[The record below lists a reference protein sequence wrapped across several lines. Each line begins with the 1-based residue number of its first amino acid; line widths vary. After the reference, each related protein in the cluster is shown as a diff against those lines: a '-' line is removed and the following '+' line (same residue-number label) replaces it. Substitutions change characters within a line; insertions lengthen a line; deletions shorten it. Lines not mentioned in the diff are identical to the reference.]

1 MVSEE
6 KKLFKSLQEILDEQR
21 IKRQQEQ
28 LTDRDEIIRYEADAD
43 TGLTAQQVKEHF
55 DAGWY
60 NETMDSCTKSVR
72 DIIITNTFTYFN
84 LIFVVL
90 GVLLIIVG
98 SFRNLTFLPVIFANS
113 AIGIFQELRAKRVL
127 DKMNMLSAPTAKVVR
142 DGNIS
147 VIKTQELVAD
157 DMVVFAAGSQI
168 CADAVVASG
177 SVLVNEA
184 LLTGESDDIVKKSGD
199 KLMSGSF
206 VVSGE
211 CRARL
216 ENVGRDSY
224 ISKLTM
230 EAKAM
235 GFGEQSEMI
244 RSLDKLLKW
253 VGICIIPMGVLL
265 LWQGM
270 NVNMESFP
278 SAVTAMVA
286 AVIGMIPEGLYL
298 LTSVALAVS
307 TIRLATQKVLLHD
320 MKSIETLARVNVLCV
335 DKTGTITE
343 NRMSVQEVYELPGE
357 RYGTSAKM
365 LSDFVSVMGNDNITM
380 NALKEYFK
388 EPTGKKAVS
397 HTGFTSALKYSSVTY
412 SDGAYVLGAPEMVL
426 RESYEQYKDTI
437 ERFSRTGARVLVYAR
452 YFGDI
457 EGKPL
462 TQKAEPLAFVI
473 LSNPIREKAKE
484 TFRYFAKQDV
494 QVKVISGDNPV
505 TVSEVAIRAGIDGAE
520 RFVDASTL
528 HTRKDIYEAAQ
539 KYVVF
544 GRVSPEQKRQLV
556 GALKEQGNTVAMTGD
571 GVNDVLALKDA
582 DCSIA
587 MASGSE
593 AAAQAAQ
600 VVLLE
605 SDFSKMPSVVLEG
618 RRVVNNI
625 ERSAS
630 LFLVKNIFSFI
641 MALCSIIAAVTY
653 PLEPAQISLIAM
665 FTIGIPSFFLAL
677 QPNKKRIEGHFMK
690 NVLLKALPG
699 GLTDVIC
706 VGALVVFGNIFSL
719 DPDGVATAATLLLA
733 IVGFMIMIK
742 ISRPFNKLTFT
753 VFVFCVIGLIFSSTV
768 LKSLF
773 YMSHMSTE
781 CIMLAVVF
789 AFATESLFRYLSLL
803 IEKLEQWLD
812 ADKVKKK
819 EPEKMEAKKESGK
832 EKHK

>member
-1 MVSEE
+1 MSG
-6 KKLFKSLQEILDEQR
+6 KRRLFKSIQERLDEQR

-28 LTDRDEIIRYEADAD
+28 LVKRGEITRYEPDAEN
-43 TGLTAQQVKEHF
+43 GLSDEQAAEHYN
-55 DAGWY
+55 AGWY
-60 NETMDSCTKSVR
+60 NEAMDSCTKSVK
-72 DIIITNTFTYFN
+72 DIIISNTFTYFN
-84 LIFVVL
+84 LIFLVL

-113 AIGIFQELRAKRVL
+113 AIGIFQELRAKKVL
-127 DKMNMLSAPTAKVVR
+127 DKMNMLNAPMTKVVR
-142 DGNIS
+142 NGQIS
-147 VIKTQELVAD
+147 VINTQELVAD
-157 DMVVFAAGSQI
+157 DVVIFTAGSQI
-168 CADAVVASG
+168 CADARVLSG

-184 LLTGESDDIVKKSGD
+184 LLTGESDDIVKQEGAA
-199 KLMSGSF
+199 LMSGSF
-206 VVSGE
+206 VVSGG

-230 EAKAM
+230 EAKSM
-235 GFGEQSEMI
+235 GSGEESEMI
-244 RSLDKLLKW
+244 RSLNKLLKW

-278 SAVTAMVA
+278 DAVTAMVA

-343 NRMSVQEVYELPGE
+343 NKMSVQEVCALNGE
-357 RYGTSAKM
+357 DKADIEGM
-365 LSDFVSVMGNDNITM
+365 LADFVSVMGNDNITM
-380 NALKEYFK
+380 NALKEAFD
-388 EPTGKKAVS
+388 ETTGKSAVS

-412 SDGAYVLGAPEMVL
+412 QEGAYVLGAPEMVL
-426 RESYEQYKDTI
+426 REAYGGYKDTI
-437 ERFSRTGARVLVYAR
+437 EGFSKKGSRVLVFAR
-452 YFGDI
+452 YYGVID
-457 EGKPL
+457 GKPL
-462 TQKAEPLAFVI
+462 TEKVNPLALVV
-473 LSNPIREKAKE
+473 LANPIRENAKE
-484 TFRYFAKQDV
+484 TFRYFAEQDV
-494 QVKVISGDNPV
+494 RIKVISGDNPV
-505 TVSEVAIRAGIDGAE
+505 TVSEVALRAGIDGAE
-520 RFVDASTL
+520 RYIDASTL
-528 HTRKDIYEAAQ
+528 HSDKDIYEAAAR
-539 KYVVF
+539 YVVF
-544 GRVSPEQKRQLV
+544 GRVSPEQKRLIV
-556 GALKEQGNTVAMTGD
+556 GALQRQGNTVAMTGD

-706 VGALVVFGNIFSL
+706 VGALVVFGNTFSL
-719 DPDGVATAATLLLA
+719 DPDGIATAATLLLA
-733 IVGFMIMIK
+733 IVGFMIMYK
-742 ISRPFNKLTFT
+742 ISKPFNKLTFT
-753 VFVFCVIGLIFSSTV
+753 VFIFCAIGLAFSSTV

-773 YMSHMSTE
+773 YMSPMSTE

-789 AFATESLFRYLSLL
+789 AIATESLFRYLTLL
-803 IEKLEQWLD
+803 IEKLQQWLD
-812 ADKVKKK
+812 TDVIHERTPERKKK
-819 EPEKMEAKKESGK
+819 
-832 EKHK
+832 KHGIRI

>member
-812 ADKVKKK
+812 SDKVKKK
-819 EPEKMEAKKESGK
+819 EPEKMEAKKESRK

>member
-235 GFGEQSEMI
+235 GSSEQSEMI

-473 LSNPIREKAKE
+473 LSNPIRENAKE

-812 ADKVKKK
+812 SDKVKKK
-819 EPEKMEAKKESGK
+819 EPEKMEAKKESRK

>member
-1 MVSEE
+1 MSEE
-6 KKLFKSLQEILDEQR
+6 KKLFKSLQERLDEQR
-21 IKRQQEQ
+21 LKRQQEQ
-28 LTDRDEIIRYEADAD
+28 LVSRGEITRYEPDAD
-43 TGLTAQQVKEHF
+43 VGLTAEQVRAHF

-72 DIIITNTFTYFN
+72 DIILSNTLTYFN
-84 LIFVVL
+84 LIFLVL

-113 AIGIFQELRAKRVL
+113 AIGIFQEIRAKKVL
-127 DKMNMLSAPTAKVVR
+127 DNMNMLNAPMAKVVR
-142 DGNIS
+142 DGKPS

-157 DMVVFAAGSQI
+157 DVVIFTAGSQI
-168 CADAVVASG
+168 CADAVVLSG

-199 KLMSGSF
+199 SLMSGSF

-235 GFGEQSEMI
+235 GSGEESEMI
-244 RSLDKLLKW
+244 RSLNNLLKW
-253 VGICIIPMGVLL
+253 VGICIIPMGILL

-278 SAVTAMVA
+278 DAVTAMVA

-307 TIRLATQKVLLHD
+307 TIRLASQKVLLHD

-343 NRMSVQEVYELPGE
+343 NKMSVQEVYELAGQ
-357 RYGTSAKM
+357 RYADISKM
-365 LSDFVSVMGNDNITM
+365 LADFVSVMGNDNITM

-388 EPTGKKAVS
+388 ETTGKQAVS

-412 SDGAYVLGAPEMVL
+412 SDGTYVLGAPEMVL
-426 RESYEQYKDTI
+426 REVYGEYKDTI
-437 ERFSRTGARVLVYAR
+437 EKFSRTGGRVLVFAR
-452 YFGDI
+452 YFAEI

-462 TQKAEPLAFVI
+462 TARVEPLAFVV
-473 LSNPIREKAKE
+473 LSNPIRQNAKE
-484 TFRYFAKQDV
+484 TFRYFAEQEV

-505 TVSEVAIRAGIDGAE
+505 TVSEVALRAGIEGAE
-520 RFVDASTL
+520 RFIDASTL
-528 HTRKDIYEAAQ
+528 HTEKDIYEAVG

-556 GALKEQGNTVAMTGD
+556 GALQKQGNTVAMTGD

-641 MALCSIIAAVTY
+641 MALCSIIAAITY

-706 VGALVVFGNIFSL
+706 VGALVVFGNTFNL

-733 IVGFMIMIK
+733 IVGFMIMFK
-742 ISRPFNKLTFT
+742 ISKPFNKLTFT

-789 AFATESLFRYLSLL
+789 AIATESLFRYLSLL
-803 IEKLEQWLD
+803 IEKLERWFDSDTVQ
-812 ADKVKKK
+812 
-819 EPEKMEAKKESGK
+819 EKMPKRKARKNRA
-832 EKHK
+832 

>member
-6 KKLFKSLQEILDEQR
+6 KKLFKSLQERLDEQR

-812 ADKVKKK
+812 SDKVKKK
-819 EPEKMEAKKESGK
+819 EPEKMEAKKESRK

>member
-1 MVSEE
+1 MSEE
-6 KKLFKSLQEILDEQR
+6 KKLFRSLQERLDEQR
-21 IKRQQEQ
+21 LKRQQEQ
-28 LTDRDEIIRYEADAD
+28 LVSRGEITRYEPDAD
-43 TGLTAQQVKEHF
+43 VGLTAEQVRAHF

-72 DIIITNTFTYFN
+72 DIILSNTLTYFN
-84 LIFVVL
+84 LIFLVL

-113 AIGIFQELRAKRVL
+113 AIGIFQEIRAKKVL
-127 DKMNMLSAPTAKVVR
+127 DNMNMLNAPMAKVVR
-142 DGNIS
+142 DGKPS
-147 VIKTQELVAD
+147 VIKTQELVTD
-157 DMVVFAAGSQI
+157 DVVIFTAGSQI
-168 CADAVVASG
+168 CADAVVLSG

-199 KLMSGSF
+199 SLMSGSF

-235 GFGEQSEMI
+235 GSGEESEMI
-244 RSLDKLLKW
+244 RSLNNLLKW
-253 VGICIIPMGVLL
+253 VGICIIPMGILL

-278 SAVTAMVA
+278 DAVTAMVA

-307 TIRLATQKVLLHD
+307 TIRLASQKVLLHD

-343 NRMSVQEVYELPGE
+343 NKMSVQEVYELAGQ
-357 RYGTSAKM
+357 RYADISKM
-365 LSDFVSVMGNDNITM
+365 LADFVSVMGNDNITM

-388 EPTGKKAVS
+388 ETTGKQAVS

-412 SDGAYVLGAPEMVL
+412 SDGTYVLGAPEMVL
-426 RESYEQYKDTI
+426 REVYGEYKDTI
-437 ERFSRTGARVLVYAR
+437 EKFSRTGGRVLVFAR
-452 YFGDI
+452 YFAEI

-462 TQKAEPLAFVI
+462 TARVEPLAFVV
-473 LSNPIREKAKE
+473 LSNPIRQNAKE
-484 TFRYFAKQDV
+484 TFRYFAEQEV

-505 TVSEVAIRAGIDGAE
+505 TVSEVALRAGIEGAE
-520 RFVDASTL
+520 RFIDASTL
-528 HTRKDIYEAAQ
+528 HTEKDIYEAAG

-556 GALKEQGNTVAMTGD
+556 GALQKQGNTVAMTGD

-641 MALCSIIAAVTY
+641 MALCSIIAAITY

-706 VGALVVFGNIFSL
+706 VGALVVFGNTFNL

-733 IVGFMIMIK
+733 IVGFMIMFK
-742 ISRPFNKLTFT
+742 ISKPFNKLTFT

-789 AFATESLFRYLSLL
+789 AIATESLFRYLSLL
-803 IEKLEQWLD
+803 IEKLERWFDSDTVQ
-812 ADKVKKK
+812 
-819 EPEKMEAKKESGK
+819 EKMPKRKARKNRA
-832 EKHK
+832 

>member
-1 MVSEE
+1 MSEE
-6 KKLFKSLQEILDEQR
+6 KKLFKSLQERLDEQR
-21 IKRQQEQ
+21 LKRQQEQ
-28 LTDRDEIIRYEADAD
+28 LVSRGEITRYEPDADA
-43 TGLTAQQVKEHF
+43 GLTAEQVRAHF

-72 DIIITNTFTYFN
+72 DIVLSNTLTYFN
-84 LIFVVL
+84 LIFLVL

-113 AIGIFQELRAKRVL
+113 AIGIFQEIRAKKVL
-127 DKMNMLSAPTAKVVR
+127 DNMNMLNAPMAKVIR
-142 DGNIS
+142 DGKPN

-157 DMVVFAAGSQI
+157 DVVIFGAGSQI
-168 CADAVVASG
+168 CADAVVLSG

-184 LLTGESDDIVKKSGD
+184 LLTGESDDIVKKNGD
-199 KLMSGSF
+199 SLMSGSF

-235 GFGEQSEMI
+235 GSGEESEMI
-244 RSLDKLLKW
+244 RSLNNLLKW
-253 VGICIIPMGVLL
+253 VGICIIPMGILL

-278 SAVTAMVA
+278 DAVTAMVA

-307 TIRLATQKVLLHD
+307 TIRLASQKVLLHD

-343 NRMSVQEVYELPGE
+343 NKMSVQEVYELAGQ
-357 RYGTSAKM
+357 RYADSSKM
-365 LSDFVSVMGNDNITM
+365 LADFVSVMGNDNITM

-388 EPTGKKAVS
+388 DTTGKPAVS

-412 SDGAYVLGAPEMVL
+412 SDGTYVLGAPEMVL
-426 RESYEQYKDTI
+426 REVYGEYKDKI
-437 ERFSRTGARVLVYAR
+437 ESFSRTGGRVLVFAR
-452 YFGDI
+452 YFGEI

-462 TQKAEPLAFVI
+462 TARVEPLAFVV
-473 LSNPIREKAKE
+473 LSNPIRQNAKE
-484 TFRYFAKQDV
+484 TFRYFAEQEV

-505 TVSEVAIRAGIDGAE
+505 TVSEVALRAGIEGAE
-520 RFVDASTL
+520 RFIDASTL
-528 HTRKDIYEAAQ
+528 HTEKDIYEAAG

-556 GALKEQGNTVAMTGD
+556 GALQKQGNTVAMTGD

-641 MALCSIIAAVTY
+641 MALCSIIAAITY

-706 VGALVVFGNIFSL
+706 VGALVVFVNTFNL

-742 ISRPFNKLTFT
+742 ISKPFNKLTFT

-789 AFATESLFRYLSLL
+789 AIATESLFRYLSLL
-803 IEKLEQWLD
+803 VEKLERWFDSD
-812 ADKVKKK
+812 AVQERIPKRKTRKSR
-819 EPEKMEAKKESGK
+819 A
-832 EKHK
+832 

>member
-1 MVSEE
+1 MSR
-6 KKLFKSLQEILDEQR
+6 KKRLFKSIRERLDEQR
-21 IKRQQEQ
+21 IKRQQEA
-28 LTDRDEIIRYEADAD
+28 LVKRSDIVRYEPLPEE
-43 TGLTAQQVKEHF
+43 GLTQEQVREHYE
-55 DAGWY
+55 AGWF
-60 NETMDSCTKSVR
+60 NEIMDSCTKYVR
-72 DIIITNTFTYFN
+72 EIVLSNTLTYFN
-84 LIFVVL
+84 FIFMTL

-113 AIGIFQELRAKRVL
+113 AIGIFQEIRAKKVL
-127 DKMNMLSAPTAKVVR
+127 DKMNMLNAPTAKVVR
-142 DGNIS
+142 GGVFSTIR
-147 VIKTQELVAD
+147 TEELVAD
-157 DMVVFAAGSQI
+157 DIVVFGAGSQI
-168 CADAVVASG
+168 CADAVVVSG

-184 LLTGESDDIVKKSGD
+184 LLTGESDDIVKNNGD
-199 KLMSGSF
+199 SLMSGSF

-211 CRARL
+211 CHARL

-224 ISKLTM
+224 ISKLTL
-230 EAKAM
+230 EAKSM
-235 GFGEQSEMI
+235 GSGEQSEMI
-244 RSLDKLLKW
+244 RALDNLLKI
-253 VGICIIPMGVLL
+253 VGVCIIPMGLLL

-270 NVNMESFP
+270 YVNMESFP

-343 NRMSVQEVYELPGE
+343 NKMSVQEVYELPGE
-357 RYGTSAKM
+357 NKYADIDAM
-365 LSDFVSVMGNDNITM
+365 LADFVSVMGNDNITM
-380 NALKEYFK
+380 AALKEHFL
-388 EPTGKKAVS
+388 ETTGKRAVS

-412 SDGAYVLGAPEMVL
+412 SDSVYVLGAPEMVL
-426 RESYEQYKDTI
+426 RDDYGKYKEVI
-437 ERFSRTGARVLVYAR
+437 EKFSRTGGRVLVFAK
-452 YFGDI
+452 YFGVID
-457 EGKPL
+457 GKPL
-462 TQKAEPLAFVI
+462 TGNVHPFALVVMA
-473 LSNPIREKAKE
+473 NPIRENAKE
-484 TFRYFAKQDV
+484 TFRYFAEQDV
-494 QVKVISGDNPV
+494 SIKVISGDNPV
-505 TVSEVAIRAGIDGAE
+505 TVSEVALRAGIDGAD
-520 RFVDASTL
+520 RYIDASTI
-528 HTRKDIYEAAQ
+528 HTERELYDAARA
-539 KYVVF
+539 YVVF

-556 GALKEQGNTVAMTGD
+556 GALKKQGNTVAMTGD

-587 MASGSE
+587 MASGSD

-677 QPNKKRIEGHFMK
+677 QPNKKRIEGNFMK
-690 NVLLKALPG
+690 NVLLRALPA

-706 VGALVVFGNIFSL
+706 VGALVMFGNTFNL
-719 DPDGVATAATLLLA
+719 DTDGVATAATLLLA
-733 IVGFMIMIK
+733 IVGFMIMYK
-742 ISRPFNKLTFT
+742 ISRPLNKLTAS
-753 VFVFCVIGLIFSSTV
+753 VFVLCVVGLAFSSTV

-773 YMSHMSTE
+773 YMSKMSTE

-789 AFATESLFRYLSLL
+789 AIATESLFRYLSLFVERL
-803 IEKLEQWLD
+803 QLWFETDDIREKIPHRR
-812 ADKVKKK
+812 KK
-819 EPEKMEAKKESGK
+819 EKFKFMG
-832 EKHK
+832 

>member
-1 MVSEE
+1 MSEE
-6 KKLFKSLQEILDEQR
+6 KKIFKSLRERLDEQR

-28 LTDRDEIIRYEADAD
+28 LVSRGEITRYEPEAEV
-43 TGLTAQQVKEHF
+43 GLTAEQVRAHF

-72 DIIITNTFTYFN
+72 DIILSNTLTYFN
-84 LIFVVL
+84 FIFLVL

-113 AIGIFQELRAKRVL
+113 AIGIFQEIRAKKVL
-127 DKMNMLSAPTAKVVR
+127 DNMNMLNAPMAKVVR
-142 DGNIS
+142 DGQTC

-157 DMVVFAAGSQI
+157 DVVIFGAGSQI
-168 CADAVVASG
+168 CADAVVLSG

-199 KLMSGSF
+199 SLMSGSF

-235 GFGEQSEMI
+235 GSGEESEMI
-244 RSLDKLLKW
+244 RSLNNLLKW
-253 VGICIIPMGVLL
+253 VGICIIPMGILL

-278 SAVTAMVA
+278 DAVTAMVA

-307 TIRLATQKVLLHD
+307 TIRLASQKVLLHD

-343 NRMSVQEVYELPGE
+343 NKMSVQEVYELAGQ
-357 RYGTSAKM
+357 RYADSSKM
-365 LSDFVSVMGNDNITM
+365 LADFVSVMGNDNITM

-388 EPTGKKAVS
+388 ETTGKQAVS

-412 SDGAYVLGAPEMVL
+412 SDAVYVLGAPEMVL
-426 RESYEQYKDTI
+426 REVYGEYKETI
-437 ERFSRTGARVLVYAR
+437 EKFSRTGGRVLVFAR
-452 YFGDI
+452 YFGEI

-462 TQKAEPLAFVI
+462 TAGVEPLAFVV
-473 LSNPIREKAKE
+473 LSNPIRQNAKE
-484 TFRYFAKQDV
+484 TFRYFAEQEV

-505 TVSEVAIRAGIDGAE
+505 TVSEVALRAGIEGAE
-520 RFVDASTL
+520 RFIDASTL
-528 HTRKDIYEAAQ
+528 HTEKDIYEAARS
-539 KYVVF
+539 YVVF

-556 GALKEQGNTVAMTGD
+556 GALQKQGNTVAMTGD

-641 MALCSIIAAVTY
+641 MALCSIIAAITY

-706 VGALVVFGNIFSL
+706 VGALVVFGNTFNL

-733 IVGFMIMIK
+733 IVGFMIMFK
-742 ISRPFNKLTFT
+742 ISKPFNKLTFA

-789 AFATESLFRYLSLL
+789 AIATESLFRYLTLL
-803 IEKLEQWLD
+803 IEKLEQWFDSD
-812 ADKVKKK
+812 AVQERIPKRKARKNRV
-819 EPEKMEAKKESGK
+819 
-832 EKHK
+832 

>member
-235 GFGEQSEMI
+235 GSGEQSEMI

-473 LSNPIREKAKE
+473 LSNPIRENAKE

-812 ADKVKKK
+812 SDKVKKK
-819 EPEKMEAKKESGK
+819 EPEKMEAKKESRK